1 VLSEGDDLGESQRWK
16 ILEQE
21 LDEADDDSS
30 VLTEFT
36 LPY

>member
-1 VLSEGDDLGESQRWK
+1 VLSESDDLRESQRWK

-21 LDEADDDSS
+21 LDGADDDSS

-36 LPY
+36 LHY

>member
-1 VLSEGDDLGESQRWK
+1 MLSEGDDLRESQRWE

-21 LDEADDDSS
+21 LDEADDDCS
-30 VLTEFT
+30 VVTEFN